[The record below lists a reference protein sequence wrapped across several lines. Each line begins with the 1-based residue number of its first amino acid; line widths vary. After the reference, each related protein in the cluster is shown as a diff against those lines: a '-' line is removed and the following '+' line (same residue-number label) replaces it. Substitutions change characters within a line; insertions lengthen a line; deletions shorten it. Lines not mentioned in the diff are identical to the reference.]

1 VQGVLTGFAVI
12 AVVIGVGYV
21 IGLRGYLGDNG
32 REVLTKLAF
41 HVATPALLFTMLAKA
56 DLSVIFS
63 SRLLITALSTIAA
76 ASVFIAVGV
85 VRRWGAGRTT
95 IGALCSSYVNSGN
108 LGIPIAVYV
117 LGDASLV
124 APVLLFQLIVVTPIA
139 TGSSLRARPAPSRQA
154 ATPTPVGVERVSTP
168 SAVARST
175 CGLRAWAA
183 GVRVAALGP
192 IIARQESI
200 AAPSTRAP
208 SAGSASVPGRG
219 EHLRASARVSSTTSA
234 GPPPASTST
243 DSATSTALPTAR
255 PSGVFMSVSRA
266 TVFTPCVGAELDH
279 GLGQLAGVGEVLH
292 ERAGADLHVQHQ
304 RAGALGDLLAHD
316 RAGDQRDRLDRAG
329 DVAQRVQLAVGRGQ
343 PVAGRADHR
352 ADLLAAGA

>member
-41 HVATPALLFTMLAKA
+41 HVATPALLFTMLARA

-76 ASVFIAVGV
+76 ASVFIVVGV

-124 APVLLFQLIVVTPIA
+124 APVLLFQLIVVTPVALTVLDLTSTGEKGPLWRQLITPIRNPIAVATLAGVLVAA
-139 TGSSLRARPAPSRQA
+139 TGLSVPAPVMDPLTLIGNMSVPAVLMAFGISLCGSTLPLRGSER
-154 ATPTPVGVERVSTP
+154 TPVLLSVALKSVGQP
-168 SAVARST
+168 SV
-175 CGLRAWAA
+175 AWALGA
-183 GVRVAALGP
+183 GVFGLHGAPLLDVVVTSALPAAQNLFTYAGRYRVGETLARESILLSTILAVPVLVVVAAL
-192 IIARQESI
+192 
-200 AAPSTRAP
+200 
-208 SAGSASVPGRG
+208 
-219 EHLRASARVSSTTSA
+219 
-234 GPPPASTST
+234 
-243 DSATSTALPTAR
+243 
-255 PSGVFMSVSRA
+255 
-266 TVFTPCVGAELDH
+266 
-279 GLGQLAGVGEVLH
+279 LG
-292 ERAGADLHVQHQ
+292 
-304 RAGALGDLLAHD
+304 
-316 RAGDQRDRLDRAG
+316 
-329 DVAQRVQLAVGRGQ
+329 
-343 PVAGRADHR
+343 
-352 ADLLAAGA
+352 